1 MTDALSLWA
10 DSLPTLL
17 AATVTVTIPLA
28 LISFV
33 IALVLGGLV
42 AVARF
47 ERIPVLAQI
56 GAVYVWI
63 FRGTPLL
70 VQLFIVFYG
79 LPRAGIV
86 IDAWPVA
93 IMTLALN
100 AGAYTAEA
108 LRSGLKAVPR
118 GQWEAGQSLNMT
130 HRQIL
135 WSIVAPQA
143 FRIAIPP
150 LSSDFIDLVKGTSLV
165 SSITLVDVFLR
176 GQQLAAVTFEPLLL
190 YVEVAFI
197 YLMINSVLTAGQHW
211 LEKRTSKFVEAN

>member
-47 ERIPVLAQI
+47 ERILVLAQI

>member
-143 FRIAIPP
+143 FRIAVPP

>member
-47 ERIPVLAQI
+47 ERIPVFAQI

-93 IMTLALN
+93 IMTLAFN

-143 FRIAIPP
+143 FRIAVPP

>member
-10 DSLPTLL
+10 DSLPALL

-42 AVARF
+42 AVVRF
-47 ERIPVLAQI
+47 ERILVLAQI

>member
-143 FRIAIPP
+143 FRIAVPP

-197 YLMINSVLTAGQHW
+197 YLIINSVLTAGQHW

>member
-1 MTDALSLWA
+1 MMHAVELWV

-17 AATVTVTIPLA
+17 AATISVTLPLA
-28 LISFV
+28 V
-33 IALVLGGLV
+33 IAFAFALIIGGLV
-42 AVARF
+42 AVVRF

-56 GAVYVWI
+56 GAIYVWI

-86 IDAWPVA
+86 LEAWPVA
-93 IMTLALN
+93 IMTLSLN

-108 LRSGLKAVPR
+108 LRAGLKAVPR
-118 GQWEAGQSLNMT
+118 GQWEAGQSLNLT
-130 HRQIL
+130 HRKIL
-135 WSIVAPQA
+135 WHIVAPQA
-143 FRIAIPP
+143 FRISIPP

-176 GQQLAAVTFEPLLL
+176 SQQLAAITFEPLLL
-190 YVEVAFI
+190 YVEVAMI
-197 YLMINSVLTAGQHW
+197 YLVINSVLTAGQHA
-211 LEKRTSKFVEAN
+211 LEKRTSKYVETR

>member
-1 MTDALSLWA
+1 MSNAIDLWIQ
-10 DSLPTLL
+10 SFPTLF

-28 LISFV
+28 VISFI
-33 IALVLGGLV
+33 IALILGAMV
-42 AVARF
+42 AVVRF
-47 ERIPVLAQI
+47 ERVVVLAQL
-56 GAVYVWI
+56 GAIYVWI

-86 IDAWPVA
+86 LDAWPVA
-93 IMTLALN
+93 IMTLGLN

-108 LRSGLKAVPR
+108 LRSGLKSVPH
-118 GQWEAGQSLNMT
+118 GQWEAGQSLNLS

-176 GQQLAAVTFEPLLL
+176 SQQLAAVTFEPLLL

-197 YLMINSVLTAGQHW
+197 YLVINSALTAGQHW
-211 LEKRTSKFVEAN
+211 LERRTSKYVEAR